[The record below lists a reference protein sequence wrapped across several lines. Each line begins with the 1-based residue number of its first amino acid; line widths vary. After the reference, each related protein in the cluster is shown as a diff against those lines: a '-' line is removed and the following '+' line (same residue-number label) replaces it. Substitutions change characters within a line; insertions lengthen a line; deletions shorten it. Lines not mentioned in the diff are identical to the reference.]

1 MTVHLIKLSVGV
13 ESFEH
18 LQRIQDGRRAAARER
33 GEPPVARHLTRSTP
47 RRAEEVLDGGSIYWV
62 IRGVIQA
69 RQRVIGLES
78 ATNPEGLPRCAIV
91 LGEPLV
97 RTVPRH
103 CRPFQG
109 WRYLRPEDA
118 PPDLGS
124 AEELAETMPPEMLAE
139 LKELGLI

>member
-1 MTVHLIKLSVGV
+1 MTVHLIKLSVGTENV
-13 ESFEH
+13 DD
-18 LQRIQDGRRAAARER
+18 LQRFQDRRRTAARER
-33 GEPPVARHLTRSTP
+33 GEAPLARHLTRSTP

-69 RQRVIGLES
+69 RQPVIGLES
-78 ATNPEGLPRCAIV
+78 STNPEGLPRCAIV

-109 WRYLRPEDA
+109 WRYLQPADA

-124 AEELAETMPPEMLAE
+124 AEDLAETMPPEMLAE
-139 LKELGLI
+139 LKDLGLI